1 MTSLSSCSD
10 MKFWESVWQDSEKKD
25 VFTLF
30 KHDGTLITLKKGSW
44 VKLPN
49 RTDVCIIDKIY
60 TLNEQDDEQN
70 GIGPVGISYLPWRED
85 EARFASKSFSF
96 KGNPRFIVCYPVG
109 RNHYGIHINWDD
121 LFLCDPPKNIDA
133 DLIASILK

>member
-1 MTSLSSCSD
+1 MSSSFSSA
-10 MKFWESVWQDSEKKD
+10 MKIWEAVWQDHEKKD

-30 KHDGTLITLKKGSW
+30 KHDGTSITLKKGCW
-44 VKLPN
+44 VTLPN

-60 TLNEQDDEQN
+60 TLNEEEEEQN
-70 GIGPVGISYLPWRED
+70 AIGPLGISYLPWRED
-85 EARFASKSFSF
+85 EARFATKSFSF

-121 LFLCDPPKNIDA
+121 LFLCEPPKNIDA